1 MKNLGIVLIVLGFFS
16 LLIFGM
22 SSIVV
27 NSALGFAT
35 TLFWSGLFVIV
46 GVIFFSIGNLL
57 EAKRREAEAREKYW
71 KMKADIER
79 HKNGEK

>member
-1 MKNLGIVLIVLGFFS
+1 MKYLGMVFIALGFFS

-27 NSALGFAT
+27 NSAFGFAA

-46 GVIFFSIGNLL
+46 GVVFISLGNLV
-57 EAKRREAEAREKYW
+57 EAKRREAEAKEKYYE
-71 KMKADIER
+71 MKADIER